1 MSEYLTWRMSSA
13 PVSSGVGGLWLQAWM
28 WWGVKC
34 EMWQIAGQHLAHHAL
49 AGDLETNASLNL
61 VE

>member
-1 MSEYLTWRMSSA
+1 MSSA

-28 WWGVKC
+28 RWGVKC